1 MLKFFFLKIYLW
13 LQDNV
18 IHDEATEVIGS
29 MLSEASLQD
38 GEVKIDST
46 FNAPIINVL
55 WQIVANTRFD
65 PKDGETKK
73 LMDMLNSL
81 FR

>member
-1 MLKFFFLKIYLW
+1 M
-13 LQDNV
+13 
-18 IHDEATEVIGS
+18 IHDEANEVIGS
-29 MLSEASLQD
+29 MLSEASVRN

-65 PKDGETKK
+65 PKNAETKK

>member
-1 MLKFFFLKIYLW
+1 M
-13 LQDNV
+13 
-18 IHDEATEVIGS
+18 IHDEASEVIGL
-29 MLSEASLQD
+29 MLSQASIQN

-46 FNAPIINVL
+46 FNTPIINVL

-65 PKDGETKK
+65 PKDSETKK